1 MDIKLLLFIV
11 LFTIPILLNI
21 SLIIRFRKNIHIA
34 DIFLGIAL
42 FIVVTINYRYVF
54 GVMELNLY
62 TYVDYPEKL
71 IYLLI
76 PLFFIMIG
84 FSYMQSKKI
93 VFIYALIHTL
103 LLTLPFIIMDSNYLL
118 DNIFTNFFYSPFLI
132 LIMGGALLYDM
143 IAITVLN
150 IFNNKFDL

>member
-1 MDIKLLLFIV
+1 VDIKLLLFIV